1 MKNLKKY
8 FLILIIIFFTKT
20 ALASIE
26 ITEIMYDASG
36 TDTNREW
43 IEVYN
48 NSSEPVDLSKW
59 YFFSDNTK
67 HTLNPNSS
75 SSLQAGAY
83 AVIVQDVNKFL
94 GDWPNFSGIIFD
106 SSWTGLSNE
115 NDSISMKD
123 PELNVVGAVSYSSSI
138 GAVGDGNSL
147 QKIGGEL
154 ISSSPTPGTQNNS
167 SGSNPQ
173 KNSSNNNNDTNNN
186 SNQTNQESTN
196 SKSSSS
202 SSAGSTAKVAV
213 EIPRIITTKIIA
225 KNNATTRVGFLID
238 TNTIGYL
245 KEKLD
250 EGKFVWSFGDG
261 NSLQEAEHKPFE
273 YAYQYAG
280 EYVLSLT
287 YYESILSTKPVA
299 SDNII
304 ITVTDPALFITKVG
318 DINDPYVEIKNQSEN
333 RMSLS
338 GWVLNS
344 NTKSFKL
351 PEGMAILPNKS
362 IALSPKVTLFDS
374 KDVQNLS
381 LYAPNGSLVS
391 TYPTQKVTKTPNYV
405 KSVSTT
411 RSSTYNDSKPQE
423 GNTEIDLD
431 NLSASAGSKK
441 ISDNYLPLVGLAII
455 ILLGIGAVV
464 FAYKKSPHDEGISE
478 ISSSDIKI
486 IE

>member
-8 FLILIIIFFTKT
+8 FLILILIFFTKT

-48 NSSEPVDLSKW
+48 NSSESIDLTKW

-67 HTLNPNSS
+67 HSLNPNSS

-83 AVIVQDVNKFL
+83 AVIVQDANKFL
-94 GDWPNFSGIIFD
+94 ADWPNFSGIIFD

-123 PELNVVGAVSYSSSI
+123 QDLNVVGAVSYNSSI

-147 QKIGGEL
+147 QKIGGEF
-154 ISSSPTPGTQNNS
+154 IASSPTPGAQNSSAGSTPQNN
-167 SGSNPQ
+167 
-173 KNSSNNNNDTNNN
+173 NSNNNDTNNN

-196 SKSSSS
+196 SKSTSTSSS
-202 SSAGSTAKVAV
+202 GTTAKVAV
-213 EIPRIITTKIIA
+213 EIPRIITTKIVA

-238 TNTIGYL
+238 ANTIGYT

-273 YAYQYAG
+273 YAYQYSG

-299 SDNII
+299 SDNIV

-344 NTKSFKL
+344 STKSFKL

-362 IALSPKVTLFDS
+362 IILSPKVTLFDFN
-374 KDVQNLS
+374 DVQNLF

-391 TYPTQKVTKTPNYV
+391 TYPVQKVSKTPNYV
-405 KSVSTT
+405 KSI
-411 RSSTYNDSKPQE
+411 SSTSRGIYTDSKSTDI
-423 GNTEIDLD
+423 NTEIDLD
-431 NLSASAGSKK
+431 NLGASVGNKN
-441 ISDNYLPLVGLAII
+441 IPNNYFPLIGLVTL
-455 ILLGIGAVV
+455 ILIAVGAVV
-464 FAYKKSPHDEGISE
+464 LAYRKSPQGEGISE